1 MPGNILNADTQFPNF
16 AGQESPAEQIR
27 TIRNYLY
34 MLLEQLRYT
43 LNNLDAGNFN
53 SEGLKEIQDAIS
65 QPILKQLSDTD
76 GNLAELQITA
86 KGLAS
91 RVSNNE
97 GDISQL
103 EQTAQGLSS
112 RVGDAEG
119 NISSLQQTANGLS
132 SRVTSA
138 EGNISTLQ
146 QTANGLSSRVSSAE
160 GDISTLQQTADGI
173 SSRVSSAEG
182 NISTLQQTANGL
194 SSRVSDAEGNIS
206 ALFQGAGNL
215 TTRVSNAEG
224 NITTVMQTAN
234 SLSSRVSNA
243 EGAVSTIS
251 QKVNGVTIQT
261 GDGQTFLAGDRI
273 VMSSNIYNYMAI
285 GANGL
290 EVWINGMMK
299 ALIGQTYGADNYTMV
314 LGNTNPA
321 VVQKIYDGNN
331 LMWIGNETKTC
342 GIMFNF
348 STGTYQFYGTKVGT

>member
-1 MPGNILNADTQFPNF
+1 MPGNILSADTQFPNF
-16 AGQESPAEQIR
+16 AGNESPAEQIR

-53 SEGLKEIQDAIS
+53 TEGLKEIQDAIS

-76 GNLAELQITA
+76 GNLAELQVTA
-86 KGLAS
+86 AGLAS
-91 RVSNNE
+91 RVSSNE

-132 SRVTSA
+132 SRV
-138 EGNISTLQ
+138 
-146 QTANGLSSRVSSAE
+146 
-160 GDISTLQQTADGI
+160 
-173 SSRVSSAEG
+173 SSAEG

-194 SSRVSDAEGNIS
+194 SSRVS
-206 ALFQGAGNL
+206 
-215 TTRVSNAEG
+215 NAEG
-224 NITTVMQTAN
+224 SISSLSQTA
-234 SLSSRVSNA
+234 SGLETRVANA
-243 EGAVSTIS
+243 EGVVSKVS
-251 QKVNGVTIQT
+251 QKVNGVTVT
-261 GDGQTFLAGDRI
+261 TWSGQTFLAGDRI
-273 VMSSNIYNYMAI
+273 VMSSDINNYMAI

-299 ALIGQTYGADNYTMV
+299 ALIGQTYGADNYSV
-314 LGNTNPA
+314 ILGNTNPA

-331 LMWIGNETKTC
+331 LMWVGNEAKTC

-348 STGTYQFYGTKVGT
+348 SAGTYQFYGTKVGT

>member
-1 MPGNILNADTQFPNF
+1 MPGNILSADTQFPNF

-53 SEGLKEIQDAIS
+53 TEGLKEIQDAIS

-76 GNLAELQITA
+76 GNLAELQVTA
-86 KGLAS
+86 AGLAS
-91 RVSNNE
+91 RVSSNE
-97 GDISQL
+97 GNISQL

-132 SRVTSA
+132 SRV
-138 EGNISTLQ
+138 
-146 QTANGLSSRVSSAE
+146 
-160 GDISTLQQTADGI
+160 
-173 SSRVSSAEG
+173 SSAEG

-194 SSRVSDAEGNIS
+194 SSRVS
-206 ALFQGAGNL
+206 
-215 TTRVSNAEG
+215 NAEG
-224 NITTVMQTAN
+224 SISSLSQTA
-234 SLSSRVSNA
+234 SGLETRVANA
-243 EGAVSTIS
+243 EGAVSTVS
-251 QKVNGVTIQT
+251 QKVNGVTVTT
-261 GDGQTFLAGDRI
+261 GYGQTFLAGDRI
-273 VMSSNIYNYMAI
+273 VMSSNVNNYMAI

-290 EVWINGMMK
+290 EVWINGMIK
-299 ALIGQTYGADNYTMV
+299 ALIGQTYGADNYSV
-314 LGNTNPA
+314 ILGNTNPA

-331 LMWIGNETKTC
+331 LMWVGNEAKTC

-348 STGTYQFYGTKVGT
+348 NTGTYQFYGTKVGT

>member
-1 MPGNILNADTQFPNF
+1 MPGNILSADTQFPNF

-76 GNLAELQITA
+76 GNLAELQVTA
-86 KGLAS
+86 AGLAS
-91 RVSNNE
+91 RVSSNE
-97 GDISQL
+97 GNISQL

-132 SRVTSA
+132 SRVSSA
-138 EGNISTLQ
+138 EGNISSLQ
-146 QTANGLSSRVSSAE
+146 QTANGLSSRVS
-160 GDISTLQQTADGI
+160 
-173 SSRVSSAEG
+173 
-182 NISTLQQTANGL
+182 
-194 SSRVSDAEGNIS
+194 
-206 ALFQGAGNL
+206 
-215 TTRVSNAEG
+215 NAEG
-224 NITTVMQTAN
+224 SISSLSQTA
-234 SLSSRVSNA
+234 SGLETRVANA
-243 EGAVSTIS
+243 EGAVSTVS
-251 QKVNGVTIQT
+251 QKVNGVTVTT
-261 GDGQTFLAGDRI
+261 GYGQTFLAGDRI
-273 VMSSNIYNYMAI
+273 VMSSEINNYMAI

-299 ALIGQTYGADNYTMV
+299 AVIGQTYGADNYSV
-314 LGNTNPA
+314 ILGNTNPA

-331 LMWIGNETKTC
+331 LMWIGNEAKTC

>member
-1 MPGNILNADTQFPNF
+1 MPGNILSADTQFPNF

-53 SEGLKEIQDAIS
+53 TEGLKEIQDAIS

-76 GNLAELQITA
+76 GNLAELQVTPA
-86 KGLAS
+86 GLAA
-91 RVSNNE
+91 RVSSNE

-146 QTANGLSSRVSSAE
+146 QTANGLSSRVS
-160 GDISTLQQTADGI
+160 
-173 SSRVSSAEG
+173 
-182 NISTLQQTANGL
+182 
-194 SSRVSDAEGNIS
+194 
-206 ALFQGAGNL
+206 
-215 TTRVSNAEG
+215 NAEG
-224 NITTVMQTAN
+224 SISSLSQTA
-234 SLSSRVSNA
+234 SGLETRVANA
-243 EGAVSTIS
+243 EGAVSTVS
-251 QKVNGVTIQT
+251 QKVNGVTVT
-261 GDGQTFLAGDRI
+261 TWSGQTFLAGDRI
-273 VMSSNIYNYMAI
+273 VMSSDINNYMAV

-290 EVWINGMMK
+290 EVWINGMIK
-299 ALIGQTYGADNYTMV
+299 ALIGQTYGADNYSV
-314 LGNTNPA
+314 ILGNTNPA

-331 LMWIGNETKTC
+331 LMWIGNEAKTC

-348 STGTYQFYGTKVGT
+348 SAGTYQFYGTKVGT

>member
-1 MPGNILNADTQFPNF
+1 MPGNILSADTQFPNF
-16 AGQESPAEQIR
+16 TGQENPAEQIR

-53 SEGLKEIQDAIS
+53 TEGLKEIQDAIS

-76 GNLAELQITA
+76 GNLAELQVTA
-86 KGLAS
+86 AGLAS
-91 RVSNNE
+91 RVSSNE

-132 SRVTSA
+132 SRVSSA
-138 EGNISTLQ
+138 EGNITSLQ
-146 QTANGLSSRVSSAE
+146 QTANGLSSRVS
-160 GDISTLQQTADGI
+160 
-173 SSRVSSAEG
+173 
-182 NISTLQQTANGL
+182 
-194 SSRVSDAEGNIS
+194 
-206 ALFQGAGNL
+206 
-215 TTRVSNAEG
+215 NAEG
-224 NITTVMQTAN
+224 SISSLSQTA
-234 SLSSRVSNA
+234 SGLETRVANA
-243 EGAVSTIS
+243 EGAVSTVS
-251 QKVNGVTIQT
+251 QKVNGVTVTT
-261 GDGQTFLAGDRI
+261 GYGQTFLAGDRI
-273 VMSSNIYNYMAI
+273 VMSSDINNYMAI

-299 ALIGQTYGADNYTMV
+299 ALIGQTYGADNYSV
-314 LGNTNPA
+314 ILGNTNPA

-331 LMWIGNETKTC
+331 LMWIGNEAKTC

-348 STGTYQFYGTKVGT
+348 SAGTYQFYGTKVGT

>member
-1 MPGNILNADTQFPNF
+1 MPGNILSADTQFPNF
-16 AGQESPAEQIR
+16 TGQENPAEQIR

-53 SEGLKEIQDAIS
+53 TEGLKEIQDAIS

-76 GNLAELQITA
+76 GNLAELQVTA
-86 KGLAS
+86 AGLAS
-91 RVSNNE
+91 RVSSNE

-132 SRVTSA
+132 SRV
-138 EGNISTLQ
+138 
-146 QTANGLSSRVSSAE
+146 
-160 GDISTLQQTADGI
+160 
-173 SSRVSSAEG
+173 SSAEG

-194 SSRVSDAEGNIS
+194 SSRVS
-206 ALFQGAGNL
+206 
-215 TTRVSNAEG
+215 NAEG
-224 NITTVMQTAN
+224 SISSLSQTA
-234 SLSSRVSNA
+234 SGLETRVANA
-243 EGAVSTIS
+243 EGAVSTVS
-251 QKVNGVTIQT
+251 QKVNGVTVTT
-261 GDGQTFLAGDRI
+261 GYGQTFLAGDRI
-273 VMSSNIYNYMAI
+273 VMSSDINNYMAI

-299 ALIGQTYGADNYTMV
+299 ALIGQTYGADNYSV
-314 LGNTNPA
+314 ILGNTNPA

-331 LMWIGNETKTC
+331 LMWVGNEAKTC

-348 STGTYQFYGTKVGT
+348 SAGTYQFYGTKVGT

>member
-1 MPGNILNADTQFPNF
+1 MPGNILSADTQFPNF
-16 AGQESPAEQIR
+16 TGQESPAEQIR

-53 SEGLKEIQDAIS
+53 TEGLKEIQDAIS

-76 GNLAELQITA
+76 GNLAELQVTA
-86 KGLAS
+86 AGLAS
-91 RVSNNE
+91 RVSSNE

-132 SRVTSA
+132 SRV
-138 EGNISTLQ
+138 
-146 QTANGLSSRVSSAE
+146 
-160 GDISTLQQTADGI
+160 
-173 SSRVSSAEG
+173 SSAEG

-194 SSRVSDAEGNIS
+194 SSRVS
-206 ALFQGAGNL
+206 
-215 TTRVSNAEG
+215 NAEG
-224 NITTVMQTAN
+224 SISSLSQTA
-234 SLSSRVSNA
+234 SGLETRVANA
-243 EGAVSTIS
+243 EGAVSTVS
-251 QKVNGVTIQT
+251 QKVNGVTVTT
-261 GDGQTFLAGDRI
+261 GYGQTFLAGDRI
-273 VMSSNIYNYMAI
+273 VMSSNVNNYMAI

-299 ALIGQTYGADNYTMV
+299 ALIGQTYGADNYSV
-314 LGNTNPA
+314 ILGNTNPA

-331 LMWIGNETKTC
+331 LMWIGNEAKTC

>member
-1 MPGNILNADTQFPNF
+1 MPGNILSADTQFPNF
-16 AGQESPAEQIR
+16 AGQENPAEQIR

-53 SEGLKEIQDAIS
+53 TEGLKEIQDAIS

-76 GNLAELQITA
+76 GNLAELQATA
-86 KGLAS
+86 EGLAS
-91 RVSNNE
+91 RVSSNE

-132 SRVTSA
+132 SRVASA

-146 QTANGLSSRVSSAE
+146 QTANGLSSRVS
-160 GDISTLQQTADGI
+160 
-173 SSRVSSAEG
+173 
-182 NISTLQQTANGL
+182 
-194 SSRVSDAEGNIS
+194 
-206 ALFQGAGNL
+206 
-215 TTRVSNAEG
+215 NAEG
-224 NITTVMQTAN
+224 SISSLSQTA
-234 SLSSRVSNA
+234 SGLETRVANA
-243 EGAVSTIS
+243 EGAVSTVS
-251 QKVNGVTIQT
+251 QKVNGVTVTT
-261 GDGQTFLAGDRI
+261 GYGQTFLAGDRI
-273 VMSSNIYNYMAI
+273 VMSSNVNNYMAI

-299 ALIGQTYGADNYTMV
+299 ALIGQTYGADNYSV
-314 LGNTNPA
+314 ILGNTNPA

-331 LMWIGNETKTC
+331 LMWVGNEAKTC

-348 STGTYQFYGTKVGT
+348 SAGTYQFYGTKVGT

>member
-1 MPGNILNADTQFPNF
+1 MPGNILSADTQFPNF

-53 SEGLKEIQDAIS
+53 TEGLKEIQDAIS

-76 GNLAELQITA
+76 GNLAELQVTA
-86 KGLAS
+86 AGLAS
-91 RVSNNE
+91 RVSSNE

-138 EGNISTLQ
+138 EGNISSLQ
-146 QTANGLSSRVSSAE
+146 QTANGLSSRVS
-160 GDISTLQQTADGI
+160 
-173 SSRVSSAEG
+173 
-182 NISTLQQTANGL
+182 
-194 SSRVSDAEGNIS
+194 
-206 ALFQGAGNL
+206 
-215 TTRVSNAEG
+215 NAEG
-224 NITTVMQTAN
+224 SISSLSQTA
-234 SLSSRVSNA
+234 SGLETRVANA
-243 EGAVSTIS
+243 EGAVSTVS
-251 QKVNGVTIQT
+251 QKVNGVTVTT
-261 GDGQTFLAGDRI
+261 GYGQTFLAGDRI
-273 VMSSNIYNYMAI
+273 VMSSDINNYMAI

-299 ALIGQTYGADNYTMV
+299 ALIGQTYGADNYSV
-314 LGNTNPA
+314 ILGNTNPA

-331 LMWIGNETKTC
+331 LMWVGNEAKTC

-348 STGTYQFYGTKVGT
+348 SAGTYQFYGTKVGT

>member
-1 MPGNILNADTQFPNF
+1 MPGNILSADTQFPNF

-53 SEGLKEIQDAIS
+53 TEGLKEIQDAIS

-76 GNLAELQITA
+76 GNLAELQVTA
-86 KGLAS
+86 AGLAS
-91 RVSNNE
+91 RVSSNE
-97 GDISQL
+97 GNISQL

-146 QTANGLSSRVSSAE
+146 QTANGLSSRVS
-160 GDISTLQQTADGI
+160 
-173 SSRVSSAEG
+173 
-182 NISTLQQTANGL
+182 
-194 SSRVSDAEGNIS
+194 
-206 ALFQGAGNL
+206 
-215 TTRVSNAEG
+215 NAEG
-224 NITTVMQTAN
+224 SISSLSQTA
-234 SLSSRVSNA
+234 SGLETRVANA
-243 EGAVSTIS
+243 EGAVSTVS
-251 QKVNGVTIQT
+251 QKVNGVTVTT
-261 GDGQTFLAGDRI
+261 GYGQTFLAGDRI
-273 VMSSNIYNYMAI
+273 VMSSNVNNYMAI

-290 EVWINGMMK
+290 EVWINGMIK
-299 ALIGQTYGADNYTMV
+299 ALIGQTYGADNYSV
-314 LGNTNPA
+314 ILGNTNPA
-321 VVQKIYDGNN
+321 VVQKIYNGNN
-331 LMWIGNETKTC
+331 LMWIGNEAKTC

-348 STGTYQFYGTKVGT
+348 STGTYEFYGTKVGT

>member
-1 MPGNILNADTQFPNF
+1 MPGNILSADTQFPNF

-53 SEGLKEIQDAIS
+53 TEGLKEIQDAIS

-76 GNLAELQITA
+76 GNLAELQVTA
-86 KGLAS
+86 AGLAS
-91 RVSNNE
+91 RVSSNE

-146 QTANGLSSRVSSAE
+146 QTANGLSSRVS
-160 GDISTLQQTADGI
+160 
-173 SSRVSSAEG
+173 
-182 NISTLQQTANGL
+182 
-194 SSRVSDAEGNIS
+194 
-206 ALFQGAGNL
+206 
-215 TTRVSNAEG
+215 NAEG
-224 NITTVMQTAN
+224 SISSLSQTA
-234 SLSSRVSNA
+234 SGLETRVANA
-243 EGAVSTIS
+243 EGAVSTVS
-251 QKVNGVTIQT
+251 QKVNGVTVTT
-261 GDGQTFLAGDRI
+261 GYGQTFLAGDRI
-273 VMSSNIYNYMAI
+273 VMSSDINNYMAI

-299 ALIGQTYGADNYTMV
+299 ALIGQTYGADNYSV
-314 LGNTNPA
+314 ILGNTNPA

-331 LMWIGNETKTC
+331 LMWVGNESKTC

-348 STGTYQFYGTKVGT
+348 SAGTYQFYGTKVGT

>member
-1 MPGNILNADTQFPNF
+1 MPGNILSADTQFPNF

-53 SEGLKEIQDAIS
+53 TEGLKEIQDAIS

-76 GNLAELQITA
+76 GNLAELQVTA
-86 KGLAS
+86 AGLAS
-91 RVSNNE
+91 RVSSNE

-132 SRVTSA
+132 SRV
-138 EGNISTLQ
+138 
-146 QTANGLSSRVSSAE
+146 
-160 GDISTLQQTADGI
+160 
-173 SSRVSSAEG
+173 SSAEG

-194 SSRVSDAEGNIS
+194 SSRVS
-206 ALFQGAGNL
+206 
-215 TTRVSNAEG
+215 NAEG
-224 NITTVMQTAN
+224 SISSLNQTA
-234 SLSSRVSNA
+234 SGLETRVANA
-243 EGAVSTIS
+243 EGAVSTVS
-251 QKVNGVTIQT
+251 QKVNGVTVTT
-261 GDGQTFLAGDRI
+261 GYGQTFLAGDRI
-273 VMSSNIYNYMAI
+273 VMSSNVNNYMAI

-290 EVWINGMMK
+290 EVWINGMIK
-299 ALIGQTYGADNYTMV
+299 ALIGQTYGADNYSV
-314 LGNTNPA
+314 ILGNTNPA
-321 VVQKIYDGNN
+321 VVQKIYDGSN
-331 LMWIGNETKTC
+331 LMWVGNEAKTC

-348 STGTYQFYGTKVGT
+348 NTGTYQFYGTKVGT

>member
-1 MPGNILNADTQFPNF
+1 MPGNILSADTQFPNF

-76 GNLAELQITA
+76 GNLAELQVTA
-86 KGLAS
+86 AGLAS
-91 RVSNNE
+91 RVSSNE
-97 GDISQL
+97 GNISQL

-132 SRVTSA
+132 SRVSSA
-138 EGNISTLQ
+138 EGNISSLQ
-146 QTANGLSSRVSSAE
+146 QTANGLSSRVSN
-160 GDISTLQQTADGI
+160 
-173 SSRVSSAEG
+173 AEG
-182 NISTLQQTANGL
+182 NISSLSQTASGL
-194 SSRVSDAEGNIS
+194 E
-206 ALFQGAGNL
+206 
-215 TTRVSNAEG
+215 TRVA
-224 NITTVMQTAN
+224 
-234 SLSSRVSNA
+234 NA
-243 EGAVSTIS
+243 EGAVSTVS
-251 QKVNGVTIQT
+251 QKVNGVTVTT
-261 GDGQTFLAGDRI
+261 GYGQTFLAGDRI
-273 VMSSNIYNYMAI
+273 VMSSDINNYMAI

-299 ALIGQTYGADNYTMV
+299 AVIGQTYGADNYSV
-314 LGNTNPA
+314 ILGNTNPA

-331 LMWIGNETKTC
+331 LMWIGNEAKTC

>member
-1 MPGNILNADTQFPNF
+1 MPGNILSADTQFPNF
-16 AGQESPAEQIR
+16 AGQENPAEQIR

-76 GNLAELQITA
+76 GNLAELQVTA
-86 KGLAS
+86 AGLAS
-91 RVSNNE
+91 RVSSNE

-146 QTANGLSSRVSSAE
+146 QTANGLSSRVS
-160 GDISTLQQTADGI
+160 
-173 SSRVSSAEG
+173 
-182 NISTLQQTANGL
+182 
-194 SSRVSDAEGNIS
+194 
-206 ALFQGAGNL
+206 
-215 TTRVSNAEG
+215 NAEG
-224 NITTVMQTAN
+224 SISSLSQTA
-234 SLSSRVSNA
+234 SGLETRVANA
-243 EGAVSTIS
+243 EGAVSTVS
-251 QKVNGVTIQT
+251 QKVNGVTVTT
-261 GDGQTFLAGDRI
+261 GYGQTFLAGDRI
-273 VMSSNIYNYMAI
+273 VMSSDINNYMAI

-299 ALIGQTYGADNYTMV
+299 AVIGQTYGADNYSV
-314 LGNTNPA
+314 ILGNTNPA
-321 VVQKIYDGNN
+321 VVQKIYDGSN
-331 LMWIGNETKTC
+331 LMWVGNEAKTC

-348 STGTYQFYGTKVGT
+348 SAGTYQFYGTKVGT

>member
-1 MPGNILNADTQFPNF
+1 MPGNILSADTQFPNF

-76 GNLAELQITA
+76 GNLAELQVTA
-86 KGLAS
+86 AGLAS
-91 RVSNNE
+91 RVSSNE

-132 SRVTSA
+132 SRVSSA
-138 EGNISTLQ
+138 EGNISSLQ
-146 QTANGLSSRVSSAE
+146 QTANGLS
-160 GDISTLQQTADGI
+160 
-173 SSRVSSAEG
+173 
-182 NISTLQQTANGL
+182 
-194 SSRVSDAEGNIS
+194 
-206 ALFQGAGNL
+206 F
-215 TTRVSNAEG
+215 RVSNAEG
-224 NITTVMQTAN
+224 SISSLNQTA
-234 SLSSRVSNA
+234 SGLETRVANA
-243 EGAVSTIS
+243 EGTVSTVI
-251 QKVNGVTIQT
+251 QKVNGVTVTT
-261 GDGQTFLAGDRI
+261 GYGQTFLAGDRI
-273 VMSSNIYNYMAI
+273 VMSSDINNYMAI

-299 ALIGQTYGADNYTMV
+299 AVIGQTYGADNYSV
-314 LGNTNPA
+314 ILGNTNPA
-321 VVQKIYDGNN
+321 VVQKIYDGSN
-331 LMWIGNETKTC
+331 LMWVGNEAKTC

-348 STGTYQFYGTKVGT
+348 SAGTYQFYGTKVGT

>member
-1 MPGNILNADTQFPNF
+1 MPGNILSADTQFPNF

-53 SEGLKEIQDAIS
+53 TEGLKEIQDAIS

-76 GNLAELQITA
+76 GNLAELQATA
-86 KGLAS
+86 AGLAS
-91 RVSNNE
+91 RVSSNE

-146 QTANGLSSRVSSAE
+146 QTANGLSSRVS
-160 GDISTLQQTADGI
+160 
-173 SSRVSSAEG
+173 
-182 NISTLQQTANGL
+182 
-194 SSRVSDAEGNIS
+194 
-206 ALFQGAGNL
+206 
-215 TTRVSNAEG
+215 NAEG
-224 NITTVMQTAN
+224 SISSLSQTA
-234 SLSSRVSNA
+234 SGLETRVANA
-243 EGAVSTIS
+243 EGAVSTVS
-251 QKVNGVTIQT
+251 QKVNGVTVTT
-261 GDGQTFLAGDRI
+261 GYGQTFLAGDRI
-273 VMSSNIYNYMAI
+273 VMSSNVNNYMAI

-299 ALIGQTYGADNYTMV
+299 ALIGQTYGADNYSV
-314 LGNTNPA
+314 ILGNTNPA
-321 VVQKIYDGNN
+321 VVQKIYDGSN
-331 LMWIGNETKTC
+331 LMWVGNEAKTC

-348 STGTYQFYGTKVGT
+348 STGTYQFDGTKVGT

>member
-16 AGQESPAEQIR
+16 AGQENPAEQIR

-76 GNLAELQITA
+76 GNLAELQVTA
-86 KGLAS
+86 AGLAS
-91 RVSNNE
+91 RVSSNE
-97 GDISQL
+97 GNISQL

-132 SRVTSA
+132 SRVSSA
-138 EGNISTLQ
+138 EGNISSLH
-146 QTANGLSSRVSSAE
+146 QTANGLSSRVS
-160 GDISTLQQTADGI
+160 
-173 SSRVSSAEG
+173 
-182 NISTLQQTANGL
+182 
-194 SSRVSDAEGNIS
+194 
-206 ALFQGAGNL
+206 
-215 TTRVSNAEG
+215 NAEG
-224 NITTVMQTAN
+224 SISSLSQTA
-234 SLSSRVSNA
+234 SGLETRVANA
-243 EGAVSTIS
+243 EGAVSTVS
-251 QKVNGVTIQT
+251 QKVNGVTVTT
-261 GDGQTFLAGDRI
+261 GYGQTFLAGDRI
-273 VMSSNIYNYMAI
+273 VMSSDINNYMAI

-299 ALIGQTYGADNYTMV
+299 AVIGQTYGADNYSV
-314 LGNTNPA
+314 ILGNTNPA
-321 VVQKIYDGNN
+321 VVQKIYDGSN
-331 LMWIGNETKTC
+331 LMWVGNEAKTC

>member
-1 MPGNILNADTQFPNF
+1 MPGNILSADTQFPNF

-53 SEGLKEIQDAIS
+53 TEGLKEIQDAIS

-76 GNLAELQITA
+76 GNLAELQVTA
-86 KGLAS
+86 AGLAS
-91 RVSNNE
+91 RVSSNE

-146 QTANGLSSRVSSAE
+146 QTANGLSSRVS
-160 GDISTLQQTADGI
+160 
-173 SSRVSSAEG
+173 
-182 NISTLQQTANGL
+182 
-194 SSRVSDAEGNIS
+194 
-206 ALFQGAGNL
+206 
-215 TTRVSNAEG
+215 NAEG
-224 NITTVMQTAN
+224 SISSLSQTA
-234 SLSSRVSNA
+234 SGLETRVANA
-243 EGAVSTIS
+243 EGAVSTVS
-251 QKVNGVTIQT
+251 QKVNGVTVTT
-261 GDGQTFLAGDRI
+261 GYGQTFLAGDRI
-273 VMSSNIYNYMAI
+273 VMSSNVNNYMAI

-290 EVWINGMMK
+290 EVWINGMIK
-299 ALIGQTYGADNYTMV
+299 ALIGQTYGADNYSV
-314 LGNTNPA
+314 ILGNTNPA
-321 VVQKIYDGNN
+321 VVQKIYDGSN
-331 LMWIGNETKTC
+331 LMWVGNEAKTC

>member
-1 MPGNILNADTQFPNF
+1 MPGNILSADTQFPNF

-53 SEGLKEIQDAIS
+53 TEGLKEIQDAIS

-76 GNLAELQITA
+76 GNLAELQVTA
-86 KGLAS
+86 AGLAS
-91 RVSNNE
+91 RVSSNE
-97 GDISQL
+97 GNISQL

-138 EGNISTLQ
+138 EGNISSLQ
-146 QTANGLSSRVSSAE
+146 QTANGLSSRVS
-160 GDISTLQQTADGI
+160 
-173 SSRVSSAEG
+173 
-182 NISTLQQTANGL
+182 
-194 SSRVSDAEGNIS
+194 
-206 ALFQGAGNL
+206 
-215 TTRVSNAEG
+215 NAEG
-224 NITTVMQTAN
+224 SISSLSQTA
-234 SLSSRVSNA
+234 SGLETRVANA
-243 EGAVSTIS
+243 EGAVSTVS
-251 QKVNGVTIQT
+251 QKVNGVTVTT
-261 GDGQTFLAGDRI
+261 GYGQTFLAGDRI
-273 VMSSNIYNYMAI
+273 VMSSDINNYMAI

-299 ALIGQTYGADNYTMV
+299 ALIGQTYGADNYSV
-314 LGNTNPA
+314 ILGNTNPA

-331 LMWIGNETKTC
+331 LMWVGNEAKTC

-348 STGTYQFYGTKVGT
+348 SAGTYQFYGTKVGT

>member
-1 MPGNILNADTQFPNF
+1 MPGNILSADTQFPNF

-53 SEGLKEIQDAIS
+53 TEGLKEIQDAIS

-76 GNLAELQITA
+76 GNLAELQVTA
-86 KGLAS
+86 AGLAS
-91 RVSNNE
+91 RVSSNE

-146 QTANGLSSRVSSAE
+146 QTANGLSSRVS
-160 GDISTLQQTADGI
+160 
-173 SSRVSSAEG
+173 
-182 NISTLQQTANGL
+182 
-194 SSRVSDAEGNIS
+194 
-206 ALFQGAGNL
+206 
-215 TTRVSNAEG
+215 NAEG
-224 NITTVMQTAN
+224 SISSLSQTA
-234 SLSSRVSNA
+234 SGLETRVANA
-243 EGAVSTIS
+243 EGAVSTVS
-251 QKVNGVTIQT
+251 QKVNGVTVTT
-261 GDGQTFLAGDRI
+261 GYGQTFLAGDRI
-273 VMSSNIYNYMAI
+273 VMSSDINNYMAI

-290 EVWINGMMK
+290 EVWINGMIK
-299 ALIGQTYGADNYTMV
+299 ALIGQTYGADNYSV
-314 LGNTNPA
+314 ILGNTNPA
-321 VVQKIYDGNN
+321 VVQKIYDGSN
-331 LMWIGNETKTC
+331 LMWVGNEAKTC

>member
-1 MPGNILNADTQFPNF
+1 MPGNILSADTQFPNF

-53 SEGLKEIQDAIS
+53 TEGLKEIQDAIS

-76 GNLAELQITA
+76 GNLAELQFTA
-86 KGLAS
+86 AGLAS
-91 RVSNNE
+91 RVSSNE

-112 RVGDAEG
+112 RVGNAEG

-132 SRVTSA
+132 SRVSSA
-138 EGNISTLQ
+138 EGNISSLQ
-146 QTANGLSSRVSSAE
+146 QTANGLSSRVSN
-160 GDISTLQQTADGI
+160 
-173 SSRVSSAEG
+173 AEG
-182 NISTLQQTANGL
+182 NISSLSQTASGL
-194 SSRVSDAEGNIS
+194 E
-206 ALFQGAGNL
+206 
-215 TTRVSNAEG
+215 TRVA
-224 NITTVMQTAN
+224 
-234 SLSSRVSNA
+234 NA
-243 EGAVSTIS
+243 EGAVSTVS
-251 QKVNGVTIQT
+251 QKVNGVTVTT
-261 GDGQTFLAGDRI
+261 GYGQTFLAGDRI
-273 VMSSNIYNYMAI
+273 VMSSDINNYMAI

-299 ALIGQTYGADNYTMV
+299 AVIGQTYGADNYSV
-314 LGNTNPA
+314 ILGNTNPA
-321 VVQKIYDGNN
+321 VVQKIYDGSN
-331 LMWIGNETKTC
+331 LMWVGNEAKTC

>member
-112 RVGDAEG
+112 RVG
-119 NISSLQQTANGLS
+119 N
-132 SRVTSA
+132 
-138 EGNISTLQ
+138 
-146 QTANGLSSRVSSAE
+146 AE

-299 ALIGQTYGADNYTMV
+299 ALIGQTSGAENYTMV

>member
-1 MPGNILNADTQFPNF
+1 MPGNILSADTQFPNF

-53 SEGLKEIQDAIS
+53 TEGLKEIQDAIS

-76 GNLAELQITA
+76 GNLAELQVTA
-86 KGLAS
+86 AGLAS
-91 RVSNNE
+91 RVSSNE
-97 GDISQL
+97 GNISQL

-132 SRVTSA
+132 SRVASA

-160 GDISTLQQTADGI
+160 GNI
-173 SSRVSSAEG
+173 SS
-182 NISTLQQTANGL
+182 LQQTANGL
-194 SSRVSDAEGNIS
+194 SSRVS
-206 ALFQGAGNL
+206 
-215 TTRVSNAEG
+215 NAEG
-224 NITTVMQTAN
+224 SISSLSQTA
-234 SLSSRVSNA
+234 SGLETRVANA
-243 EGAVSTIS
+243 EGAVSTVS
-251 QKVNGVTIQT
+251 QKVNGVTVT
-261 GDGQTFLAGDRI
+261 TWYGQTFLAGDRI
-273 VMSSNIYNYMAI
+273 VMSSDINNYMAI

-299 ALIGQTYGADNYTMV
+299 ALIGQTYGADNYSV
-314 LGNTNPA
+314 ILGNTNPA
-321 VVQKIYDGNN
+321 VVQKIYDGSN
-331 LMWIGNETKTC
+331 LMWVGNEAKTC

-348 STGTYQFYGTKVGT
+348 SAGTYQFYGTKVGT

>member
-1 MPGNILNADTQFPNF
+1 MPGNILSADTQFPNF
-16 AGQESPAEQIR
+16 AGQENPAEQIR

-76 GNLAELQITA
+76 GNLAELQVTA
-86 KGLAS
+86 AGLAS
-91 RVSNNE
+91 RVSSNE

-112 RVGDAEG
+112 RVGNAEG

-132 SRVTSA
+132 SRVSSA
-138 EGNISTLQ
+138 EGNISSLQ
-146 QTANGLSSRVSSAE
+146 QTANGLSSRVS
-160 GDISTLQQTADGI
+160 
-173 SSRVSSAEG
+173 
-182 NISTLQQTANGL
+182 
-194 SSRVSDAEGNIS
+194 
-206 ALFQGAGNL
+206 
-215 TTRVSNAEG
+215 NAEG
-224 NITTVMQTAN
+224 SISSLRQTA
-234 SLSSRVSNA
+234 SGLETRVANA
-243 EGAVSTIS
+243 EGAVSTVS
-251 QKVNGVTIQT
+251 QKVNGVTVTT
-261 GDGQTFLAGDRI
+261 GYGQTFLAGDRI
-273 VMSSNIYNYMAI
+273 VMSSDINNYMAI

-299 ALIGQTYGADNYTMV
+299 AVIGQTYGADNYSV
-314 LGNTNPA
+314 ILGNTNPA
-321 VVQKIYDGNN
+321 VVQKIYDGSN
-331 LMWIGNETKTC
+331 LMWVGNEAKTC

>member
-1 MPGNILNADTQFPNF
+1 MPGNIMSADTQFPNF
-16 AGQESPAEQIR
+16 TGQESPAEQIR

-53 SEGLKEIQDAIS
+53 TEGLKEIQDAIS

-76 GNLAELQITA
+76 GNLAELQVTA
-86 KGLAS
+86 AGLAS
-91 RVSNNE
+91 RVSSNE

-138 EGNISTLQ
+138 EGNISSLQ
-146 QTANGLSSRVSSAE
+146 QTANGLSSRVS
-160 GDISTLQQTADGI
+160 
-173 SSRVSSAEG
+173 
-182 NISTLQQTANGL
+182 
-194 SSRVSDAEGNIS
+194 
-206 ALFQGAGNL
+206 
-215 TTRVSNAEG
+215 NAEG
-224 NITTVMQTAN
+224 SISSLSQTA
-234 SLSSRVSNA
+234 SGLETRVANA
-243 EGAVSTIS
+243 EGAVSTVS
-251 QKVNGVTIQT
+251 QKVNGVTVTT
-261 GDGQTFLAGDRI
+261 GYGQTFLSGDRI
-273 VMSSNIYNYMAI
+273 VMSSDINNYMAI

-299 ALIGQTYGADNYTMV
+299 ALIGQTYGADNYSV
-314 LGNTNPA
+314 ILGNTNPA
-321 VVQKIYDGNN
+321 VVQKIYDGRN
-331 LMWIGNETKTC
+331 LMWVGNEAKTC

>member
-1 MPGNILNADTQFPNF
+1 MPGNILSADTQFPNS

-53 SEGLKEIQDAIS
+53 TEGLKEIQDAIS

-76 GNLAELQITA
+76 GNLAELQVTA
-86 KGLAS
+86 AGLAS
-91 RVSNNE
+91 RVSSNE

-146 QTANGLSSRVSSAE
+146 QTANGLSSRVSN
-160 GDISTLQQTADGI
+160 
-173 SSRVSSAEG
+173 AEG
-182 NISTLQQTANGL
+182 NISSLSQTASGL
-194 SSRVSDAEGNIS
+194 E
-206 ALFQGAGNL
+206 
-215 TTRVSNAEG
+215 TRVA
-224 NITTVMQTAN
+224 
-234 SLSSRVSNA
+234 NA
-243 EGAVSTIS
+243 EGAVSTVS
-251 QKVNGVTIQT
+251 QKVNGVTVTTQY
-261 GDGQTFLAGDRI
+261 GQTFLAGDRI
-273 VMSSNIYNYMAI
+273 VMSSDINNYMAV

-290 EVWINGMMK
+290 EVWVNGTQK
-299 ALIGQTYGADNYTMV
+299 ALIGQTYGADNYTVV

-321 VVQKIYDGNN
+321 VVQKIYDGSN
-331 LMWIGNETKTC
+331 LMWVGNEAKTC

-348 STGTYQFYGTKVGT
+348 SMGTYQFYGTKVGT

>member
-1 MPGNILNADTQFPNF
+1 MPGNILSADTQFPNF

-53 SEGLKEIQDAIS
+53 TEGLKEIQDAIS

-76 GNLAELQITA
+76 GNLAELQVTA
-86 KGLAS
+86 AGLAS
-91 RVSNNE
+91 RVSSNE

-132 SRVTSA
+132 SRV
-138 EGNISTLQ
+138 
-146 QTANGLSSRVSSAE
+146 
-160 GDISTLQQTADGI
+160 
-173 SSRVSSAEG
+173 SSAEG

-194 SSRVSDAEGNIS
+194 SSRVS
-206 ALFQGAGNL
+206 
-215 TTRVSNAEG
+215 NAEG
-224 NITTVMQTAN
+224 SISSLSQTA
-234 SLSSRVSNA
+234 SGLETRVANA
-243 EGAVSTIS
+243 EGAVSTVS
-251 QKVNGVTIQT
+251 QKVNGVTVTT
-261 GDGQTFLAGDRI
+261 GYGQTFLAGDRI
-273 VMSSNIYNYMAI
+273 VMSSNVNNYMAI

-290 EVWINGMMK
+290 EVWINGMIK
-299 ALIGQTYGADNYTMV
+299 ALIGQTYGADNYSV
-314 LGNTNPA
+314 ILGNTNPA
-321 VVQKIYDGNN
+321 VVQKIYDGSN
-331 LMWIGNETKTC
+331 LMWVGNEAKTC

-348 STGTYQFYGTKVGT
+348 NTGTYQFYGTKVGT

>member
-1 MPGNILNADTQFPNF
+1 MPGNILSADTQFPNF

-53 SEGLKEIQDAIS
+53 TEGLKEIQDAIS

-76 GNLAELQITA
+76 GNLAELQVTA
-86 KGLAS
+86 AGLAS
-91 RVSNNE
+91 RVSSNE

-103 EQTAQGLSS
+103 EQTAHGLSS

-138 EGNISTLQ
+138 EGNISSLQ
-146 QTANGLSSRVSSAE
+146 QTANGLSSRVS
-160 GDISTLQQTADGI
+160 
-173 SSRVSSAEG
+173 
-182 NISTLQQTANGL
+182 
-194 SSRVSDAEGNIS
+194 
-206 ALFQGAGNL
+206 
-215 TTRVSNAEG
+215 NAEG
-224 NITTVMQTAN
+224 SISSLSQTA
-234 SLSSRVSNA
+234 SGLETRVANA
-243 EGAVSTIS
+243 EGAVSTVS
-251 QKVNGVTIQT
+251 QKVNGVTVTT
-261 GDGQTFLAGDRI
+261 GYGQTFLAGDRI
-273 VMSSNIYNYMAI
+273 VMSSDINNYMAI

-299 ALIGQTYGADNYTMV
+299 ALIGQTYGADNYSV
-314 LGNTNPA
+314 ILGNTNPA
-321 VVQKIYDGNN
+321 VVQKIYDGSN
-331 LMWIGNETKTC
+331 LMWVGNEAKTC

>member
-1 MPGNILNADTQFPNF
+1 MPGNILSADTQFPNF
-16 AGQESPAEQIR
+16 TGQENPAEQIR

-53 SEGLKEIQDAIS
+53 TEGLKEIQDAIS

-76 GNLAELQITA
+76 GNLAELQVTA
-86 KGLAS
+86 AGLAS
-91 RVSNNE
+91 RVSSNE

-112 RVGDAEG
+112 RVGNAEG
-119 NISSLQQTANGLS
+119 NISSLQQTANGL
-132 SRVTSA
+132 
-138 EGNISTLQ
+138 
-146 QTANGLSSRVSSAE
+146 
-160 GDISTLQQTADGI
+160 

-194 SSRVSDAEGNIS
+194 SSRVS
-206 ALFQGAGNL
+206 
-215 TTRVSNAEG
+215 NAEG
-224 NITTVMQTAN
+224 
-234 SLSSRVSNA
+234 SLSSLSQTASGLETRVANA
-243 EGAVSTIS
+243 EGAVSTVS
-251 QKVNGVTIQT
+251 QKVNGVTVT
-261 GDGQTFLAGDRI
+261 TWSGQTFLAGDRI
-273 VMSSNIYNYMAI
+273 VMSSDINNYMAV

-299 ALIGQTYGADNYTMV
+299 ALIGQTYGADNYSV
-314 LGNTNPA
+314 ILGNTNPA

-331 LMWIGNETKTC
+331 LMWVGNEAKTC

-348 STGTYQFYGTKVGT
+348 SAGTYQFYGTKVGT

>member
-1 MPGNILNADTQFPNF
+1 MPGNILSADTQFPNF

-53 SEGLKEIQDAIS
+53 TEGLKEIQDAIS

-76 GNLAELQITA
+76 GNLAELQVTA
-86 KGLAS
+86 AGLAS
-91 RVSNNE
+91 RVSSNE

-146 QTANGLSSRVSSAE
+146 QTANGLSSRVS
-160 GDISTLQQTADGI
+160 
-173 SSRVSSAEG
+173 
-182 NISTLQQTANGL
+182 
-194 SSRVSDAEGNIS
+194 
-206 ALFQGAGNL
+206 
-215 TTRVSNAEG
+215 NAEG
-224 NITTVMQTAN
+224 SISSLSQTA
-234 SLSSRVSNA
+234 SGLETRVANA
-243 EGAVSTIS
+243 EGAVSTVS
-251 QKVNGVTIQT
+251 QKVNGVTVTT
-261 GDGQTFLAGDRI
+261 GYGQTFLAGDRI
-273 VMSSNIYNYMAI
+273 VMSSDINNYMAI

-290 EVWINGMMK
+290 EVWINGMIK
-299 ALIGQTYGADNYTMV
+299 ALIGQTYGADNYSV
-314 LGNTNPA
+314 ILGNTNPA
-321 VVQKIYDGNN
+321 VVQKIYDGSN
-331 LMWIGNETKTC
+331 LMWVGNEAKTC

-348 STGTYQFYGTKVGT
+348 NTGTYQFYGTKVGT

>member
-1 MPGNILNADTQFPNF
+1 MPGNILSADTQFPNF

-76 GNLAELQITA
+76 GNLAELQVTA
-86 KGLAS
+86 AGLAS
-91 RVSNNE
+91 RVSSNE

-132 SRVTSA
+132 SRVSSA
-138 EGNISTLQ
+138 EGNISSLQ
-146 QTANGLSSRVSSAE
+146 QTANGLSSRVS
-160 GDISTLQQTADGI
+160 
-173 SSRVSSAEG
+173 
-182 NISTLQQTANGL
+182 
-194 SSRVSDAEGNIS
+194 
-206 ALFQGAGNL
+206 
-215 TTRVSNAEG
+215 NAEG
-224 NITTVMQTAN
+224 SISSLSQTA
-234 SLSSRVSNA
+234 SGLETRVANA
-243 EGAVSTIS
+243 EGAVSTVS
-251 QKVNGVTIQT
+251 QKVNGVTVTT
-261 GDGQTFLAGDRI
+261 GYGQTFLAGDRI
-273 VMSSNIYNYMAI
+273 VMSSNVNNYMAI